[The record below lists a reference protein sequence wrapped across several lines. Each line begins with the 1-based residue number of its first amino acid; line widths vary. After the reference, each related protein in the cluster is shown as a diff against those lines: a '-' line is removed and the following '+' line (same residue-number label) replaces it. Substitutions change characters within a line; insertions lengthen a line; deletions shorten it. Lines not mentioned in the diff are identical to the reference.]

1 MFFILFLRLLLQSFF
16 KFTHDV
22 REHSG
27 REFNGCVFYSI
38 SCVITS
44 FTCSK
49 RMRII
54 SIKRVRFHLTVLRQM
69 KVYLLASDSSFIPSI
84 YSRLR
89 LIKLFLT
96 RIRINGV
103 NTLFSSFF
111 IRLRKRLMVIKSE
124 SAFPESQI
132 Q

>member
-1 MFFILFLRLLLQSFF
+1 
-16 KFTHDV
+16 
-22 REHSG
+22 
-27 REFNGCVFYSI
+27 
-38 SCVITS
+38 
-44 FTCSK
+44 
-49 RMRII
+49 MRII